1 MLTCPIHCHATA
13 HTGQRRFL
21 LAADLTRNP
30 RLALRW
36 LRTRTHHIAT
46 QLDPPYAQP
55 LRHWLTDEAEHEH
68 ALHLLVHGHP
78 YTLTAYD
85 DEARYV
91 LYAEATR

>member
-1 MLTCPIHCHATA
+1 MLTRSIHYHATVHSA
-13 HTGQRRFL
+13 RRQFL

-36 LRTRTHHIAT
+36 LRTRAHHIAT
-46 QLDPPYAQP
+46 QLDPPHAQP

-68 ALHLLVHGHP
+68 VLHRLVRGHP
-78 YTLTAYD
+78 CTLTAYD

-91 LYAEATR
+91 LHTEPTR